1 MSEETG
7 PGGPVSQPAGAGPVA
22 SEPAGIDRAAGG
34 RTFSRRAFL
43 GGAAGVAGTIV
54 LGWQSEA
61 GLVGLRAFAAPIM
74 AATIQPP
81 SRVPDFTI
89 AAERDIDLFLADF
102 RLYGFKL
109 KKVKGVT
116 TLVPTVTAS
125 TTGTGTVTS
134 NLI

>member
-1 MSEETG
+1 M
-7 PGGPVSQPAGAGPVA
+7 
-22 SEPAGIDRAAGG
+22 
-34 RTFSRRAFL
+34 
-43 GGAAGVAGTIV
+43 AGTIV

-116 TLVPTVTAS
+116 TLVPTV
-125 TTGTGTVTS
+125 
-134 NLI
+134 